1 MFRTLISEILSAQT
15 RSDLCLCVTC
25 TISKLIFDPVFF
37 FRWFGVLFG
46 QRLCVIRVSL
56 LHRVNILL
64 SGWVHLY
71 RNLDLSQHWVRS
83 YIFKNN
89 TLISICWFIKK
100 DDDGDD
106 DDGDDDDDT
115 GCKGRNKPEHFTCN
129 NK

>member
-100 DDDGDD
+100 MMMVMMMILVAKEEINLSISLV
-106 DDGDDDDDT
+106 T
-115 GCKGRNKPEHFTCN
+115 INNEKPL
-129 NK
+129 